1 MADIFPGRPLT
12 TISIQVPNGTT
23 QHDNEHILCL
33 PITKSYWPSVAGI
46 IVFFATNYLAHA
58 ATVKSSP
65 GDDVL
70 VQACNAILALC
81 FPMSGLLR
89 ALNAIIRFPVIA
101 KNEVDKAC
109 RAGALCMVVRAPH
122 WRPKLGQVLQL
133 GVVSERNDELVTSE
147 ELQRQPNSLHA
158 EIRFH
163 EEVGGGG
170 FRESYLRAYRAQR
183 TVRPP
188 VQGKLITYVPS
199 YARENSSRWVH
210 FDSVWARSRVDLR
223 LTRVHGTFEL
233 PDGYEFAIVP
243 RSTYLLSQVTSTAH
257 QNRAHTDPKLTSEMS
272 AGYSILKAVA
282 SLIQVIAAF
291 TTLLSHRPDL
301 IRRWGYASYHLTVI
315 PYLVMT
321 LVNLIC
327 NMITPD
333 YPCLY
338 MVRSDTM
345 VEAEKVG
352 GRFEGEVAQMLS
364 LFPKGPVH
372 FDDPTWT
379 GLTEKDIQRFSK
391 FIASTPAAIDSIRL
405 WDLLFSR
412 TQKLS
417 AKDRKVIRLKIV
429 DDLVNV
435 QSDKVQAVVDDD
447 NSSTG
452 EQQASET
459 VNTTYERVDVPRA
472 RNDEVQP
479 EVNDDTVPRA
489 SGVVAE
495 NEHDDNDSQEHFTK
509 MQVPEHDVK
518 ILAKGLDSEDN
529 YQIQIPHAPKSTLP
543 KGFLYTIRNVLKEA
557 IPDRALFPISLQSIR
572 KNKEHLDA
580 EPSSAWRRA
589 WTLYKLTLTNI
600 LLPTALAKGVKPKA
614 VRTARLYY
622 PNCQRFLRWD
632 DIKASVAEANTEDA
646 VAKSLR
652 APSSNAEMTGADI
665 EIPASS
671 VSEVRKLLQ
680 LPSQRISNP
689 ASISE
694 LEDMI
699 QVSAGPRKSVQTAW
713 AVLVEISIGLCVVGL
728 FFGLIAALTKFHA
741 GDSSA
746 TERGIMMAWLGS
758 GLYGFCLPLLST
770 LELLK
775 VLFLLP
781 LTVVLAMAANAA
793 IPAGQ
798 QNAISY
804 AIALLPLGLFIP
816 PIWGFV
822 LVGRMLTEW
831 GDCVRL
837 Y

>member
-1 MADIFPGRPLT
+1 MAGIFPGRPLT

-46 IVFFATNYLAHA
+46 IIFFATNYLAHA

-89 ALNAIIRFPVIA
+89 ALNAIVRFPVA
-101 KNEVDKAC
+101 AENEVDKAC

-133 GVVSERNDELVTSE
+133 GVVPDRNEPVITKELE
-147 ELQRQPNSLHA
+147 RQPNTLRA

-163 EEVGGGG
+163 NEVEGLG
-170 FRESYLRAYRAQR
+170 FHESYFRAYRAQR
-183 TVRPP
+183 IVRPP
-188 VQGKLITYVPS
+188 IQGKLITYIPS

-233 PDGYEFAIVP
+233 PDGYEFATVP
-243 RSTYLLSQVTSTAH
+243 RNTYLLSQVASSAH
-257 QNRAHTDPKLTSEMS
+257 QNRTYTDPKLTSEMS

-291 TTLLSHRPDL
+291 MTLLSHRPDL

-327 NMITPD
+327 NLITPD

-338 MVRSDTM
+338 MVRSETM

-364 LFPKGPVH
+364 LFPKGPIH

-379 GLTEKDIQRFSK
+379 GLTEKDIKKFSK
-391 FIASTPAAIDSIRL
+391 FITSISAIGSVGV

-417 AKDRKVIRLKIV
+417 TKDGKVVRLEIIE
-429 DDLVNV
+429 DSVNV
-435 QSDKVQAVVDDD
+435 HGGKVPAIVNDDTRSLGERQTSDIRDA
-447 NSSTG
+447 
-452 EQQASET
+452 
-459 VNTTYERVDVPRA
+459 TYERAEVPRA
-472 RNDEVQP
+472 RNNQVQP
-479 EVNDDTVPRA
+479 KVNDDTISCA
-489 SGVVAE
+489 SRVMVKD
-495 NEHDDNDSQEHFTK
+495 EHDDNDSHDQSTK
-509 MQVPEHDVK
+509 RQVPEDDAKV
-518 ILAKGLDSEDN
+518 LAKELDSEDN
-529 YQIQIPHAPKSTLP
+529 YQIQIPDAPKSTLP
-543 KGFLYTIRNVLKEA
+543 EGFLYTIRNVLEEA
-557 IPDRALFPISLQSIR
+557 IPDRRLFSISLQTVR
-572 KNKEHLDA
+572 KNIERLDA
-580 EPSSAWRRA
+580 EPLSAGQRA
-589 WTLYKLTLTNI
+589 WTLYKLTLTNL
-600 LLPTALAKGVKPKA
+600 LLPTASTKDTKPKA
-614 VRTARLYY
+614 IHSARLYY

-632 DIKASVAEANTEDA
+632 DIKAGVAETNTEKA

-652 APSSNAEMTGADI
+652 APPPSAETTKVDFK
-665 EIPASS
+665 IPASS

-680 LPSQRISNP
+680 LPSKPTSNP

-699 QVSAGPRKSVQTAW
+699 QVSAEPRKSVHTAW
-713 AVLVEISIGLCVVGL
+713 AILVEISIGLCIVGL

-741 GDSSA
+741 GDSSP
-746 TERGIMMAWLGS
+746 TERAVMMTWLAS

-781 LTVVLAMAANAA
+781 LTVALAMATSMAVPGRAEGA
-793 IPAGQ
+793 IP
-798 QNAISY
+798 Y
-804 AIALLPLGLFIP
+804 VIACLPLGLFIP